1 MSKRF
6 LLPIVMVAATLVF
19 AHPMGNFSVSHY
31 ARFEPK
37 AGSVD
42 IVYVLDLAEL
52 PTFDLLRQWGLERSS
67 PPAQLSGK
75 VTQQAREWAKH
86 LDIRADG
93 KPVTP
98 KFLSA
103 SYAIADGAGDLPIIR
118 VTSRLRADATPGAFE
133 YEDHNFPDRAGW
145 KEIVIRPGGGGTIAK
160 ASQTSEERS
169 KALTEYPQDPTLAP
183 PQDVRASFEWTG
195 KTPAVVA
202 EKTQPT
208 PPVIAAIPQPKAPLA
223 VAPATMTPQAAP
235 AGTVVKGDFLSRL
248 LHQRELTLSMI
259 LIALLVAFG
268 LGAAHALT
276 PGHGKTIVAAYLVG
290 SRGTLKHA
298 AFLGAMVTF
307 THTVSV
313 FLLGLAT
320 LFLFQYVMPEKI
332 TQALGVVSGLSIVA
346 IGGWMLWKRLHSIGH
361 GHSHGHGHHRHV
373 HAVVAHDHAHFH
385 DDANGHTHDHVLV
398 AAQSHDDL
406 HAHTH
411 YHANT
416 HDHLHAVS
424 HRHSHE
430 DEHAHTHDHLHAV
443 ADTHSHASFDQ
454 DQEHAHSHG
463 GEQAHTHD
471 HPHIHDHG
479 KLMHSHGPGGQVHS
493 HDVPDEI
500 TWGSLT
506 ALAVSGGLVP
516 CESALVLL
524 LSAIALGRI
533 GLGLMLLVAFS
544 IGLAA
549 VLMVIGILVIYAKN
563 LFPSSNKPHRHPAF
577 QWIPVA
583 SAALVMCVGLIMTL
597 VSMGWVEAKW
607 MI

>member
-1 MSKRF
+1 MFQRF
-6 LLPIVMVAATLVF
+6 LLPMFVMTAALLS

-42 IVYVLDLAEL
+42 ILYVLDLAEL

-67 PPAQLSGK
+67 PPAQLTGK
-75 VTQQAREWAKH
+75 ATQQAREWAKH
-86 LDIRADG
+86 LDIRANG
-93 KPVTP
+93 KAVVP
-98 KFLSA
+98 KFVSA

-118 VTSRLRADATPGAFE
+118 ITSRLRADAAPGTFE
-133 YEDHNFPDRAGW
+133 YEDHNFQDRAGW
-145 KEIVIRPGGGGTIAK
+145 KEIVIRPGAASTLAK
-160 ASQTSEERS
+160 ASQTAEEHS

-183 PQDVRASFEWTG
+183 PQDVRASFEWTS
-195 KTPAVVA
+195 KVPVPA
-202 EKTQPT
+202 PT
-208 PPVIAAIPQPKAPLA
+208 PVAAKITPIPQPKAPQA
-223 VAPATMTPQAAP
+223 TSPAAMTPQAAP

-259 LIALLVAFG
+259 LIALVVAFG

-298 AFLGAMVTF
+298 AYLGAMVTF

-332 TQALGVVSGLSIVA
+332 TQGLGVVSGLSIVA
-346 IGGWMLWKRLHSIGH
+346 IGGWMLWQRLHGILH
-361 GHSHGHGHHRHV
+361 GHSHGHGH
-373 HAVVAHDHAHFH
+373 
-385 DDANGHTHDHVLV
+385 
-398 AAQSHDDL
+398 SH
-406 HAHTH
+406 
-411 YHANT
+411 
-416 HDHLHAVS
+416 S
-424 HRHSHE
+424 
-430 DEHAHTHDHLHAV
+430 
-443 ADTHSHASFDQ
+443 
-454 DQEHAHSHG
+454 HSHG
-463 GEQAHTHD
+463 A
-471 HPHIHDHG
+471 
-479 KLMHSHGPGGQVHS
+479 MVHSHGPGGEEHS

-544 IGLAA
+544 IGLAI
-549 VLMVIGILVIYAKN
+549 VLMVVGVLVIYAKN
-563 LFPSSNKPHRHPAF
+563 LFPAGNKTNRHPAF
-577 QWIPVA
+577 RWIPIA
-583 SAALVMCVGLIMTL
+583 SAALVTCVGLIMTF